1 MRSTEACTSNV
12 VGVRGLLG
20 VGELLCFTSSQ
31 LQADR
36 SSSPLVSLLNKRIYK
51 FKSRDLKSRNLLFSN
66 FKIPFTRKSWLL
78 KFDFAC
84 NLTQILEPKQ
94 IRSASFYFAFYKIT
108 KTLAKWEAKC
118 LIVSSLQSWYISQHS
133 YLCFLYSPFLHFG
146 I

>member
-1 MRSTEACTSNV
+1 MQCTSTIACHLERA
-12 VGVRGLLG
+12 RGLEDLKRG
-20 VGELLCFTSSQ
+20 IRG
-31 LQADR
+31 R
-36 SSSPLVSLLNKRIYK
+36 PRNSSPLVSLLNKRIYK